1 MLNWLVEYIGI
12 VWMKFKYKCSLKIR
26 VDMNIFGVCVNSL
39 GNVDMVNRYL
49 YIVSLEFG
57 FVYEWDYIYILI

>member
-1 MLNWLVEYIGI
+1 
-12 VWMKFKYKCSLKIR
+12 MKFKYKCSLKIR
-26 VDMNIFGVCVNSL
+26 FDMNIFGVCVNSL

-57 FVYEWDYIYILI
+57 FI